1 MPAKK
6 SKSPSRKA
14 KAPATSVRGGR
25 PPEPVKKVQQTI
37 YLRPELRKRLRL
49 RAVEEDCDLSTIIEH
64 ALEAYL
70 DG

>member
-1 MPAKK
+1 MAARK
-6 SKSPSRKA
+6 SKSSSRKTTA
-14 KAPATSVRGGR
+14 SAASTRGGR

-37 YLRPELRKRLRL
+37 YLRPDLRKRLRL

-70 DG
+70 DD